1 MKLGTVLACV
11 LSFACGGA
19 ALMSLQ
25 SSNAGTVMI
34 GKGTPPGALQ
44 ACLDIVNRMQDLGTD
59 PTGATILAGLADLDT
74 EVASVLQF
82 EDTGIPADVCTL
94 SGRCAEVA
102 AAKCVQGG
110 FQLDRSYIKRGVC
123 WADCS
128 DLSLPDVD
136 RNVIYW
142 GGWVC
147 P

>member
-1 MKLGTVLACV
+1 MRLGTVLACV

-25 SSNAGTVMI
+25 SSNASTVMI

-59 PTGATILAGLADLDT
+59 PSGAELLAGLADLDT

-82 EDTGIPADVCTL
+82 EDTGVPADVCVV
-94 SGRCAEVA
+94 SGQCAAVSSQRCT
-102 AAKCVQGG
+102 QGG
-110 FQLDRSYIKRGVC
+110 FQLNRSYIKRGVC

-128 DLSLPDVD
+128 DLSLGDSD
-136 RNVIYW
+136 RTVVYW